1 MTETFSNSLINNS
14 IYHLLNFEKYSSF
27 PAAIREAAVNN
38 NFQVVLFSGD
48 FNTVLTV
55 ETRHTVSIEDVVR
68 MGIEQDI
75 DKQAKNTH
83 LDVKGLSTYWRP
95 IHIGG
100 VKYYLMLVDNDVHYT
115 QDEIV
120 KLAEI
125 IELAMGM
132 WNYTPERNI
141 TAEFIRTLRRGN
153 RSLAY
158 ALMQELDITD
168 AMCKGIFYVPGVQ
181 KEEGL
186 KRLASFE
193 KEYSIRTIK
202 VTEGNE
208 ISGIVLDSPDAK
220 QYGEAEWKQL
230 ALRMAEAGADKTF
243 HVSGL
248 EGVEGMCNAFQV
260 INETEAFIQL
270 IFPHKRSFS
279 KYELALASNCVN
291 ICMKGGPVK
300 RNYLDLIKPFKN
312 TKDTKSRQLMETVE
326 TFILDAGLSTAK
338 TARLLG
344 IHANTVQ
351 YRLKRIKEILGV
363 DISGNTIVP
372 GLMVALAVSRIE
384 KEVRSF

>member
-1 MTETFSNSLINNS
+1 MIETFSNSLINNS
-14 IYHLLNFEKYSSF
+14 IYHLLNFEKYGSF
-27 PAAIREAAVNN
+27 PVAIREAAINN

-48 FNTVLTV
+48 FNTVFSV

-75 DKQAKNTH
+75 DKNTKNTR
-83 LDVKGLSTYWRP
+83 LDFKGLSTYWGP
-95 IHIGG
+95 VTLSG
-100 VKYYLMLVDNDVHYT
+100 VKYYLMLVDNDVNYT

-132 WNYTPERNI
+132 WNYTPERDI
-141 TAEFIRTLRRGN
+141 IAEFIRALRRGN

-158 ALMQELDITD
+158 ALMQELDLTGD
-168 AMCKGIFYVPGVQ
+168 MCKGVFFVPGVQ

-186 KRLASFE
+186 KKLAAFE
-193 KEYSIRTIK
+193 KEFDIRTIK
-202 VTEGNE
+202 VTEGDE
-208 ISGIVLDSPDAK
+208 ISGILLDSPGAK
-220 QYGEAEWKQL
+220 EYGEPEWKGL
-230 ALRMAEAGADKTF
+230 ARQMFEAGADKTF

-248 EGVEGMCNAFQV
+248 EGVEGMCNAFQI

-270 IFPHKRSFS
+270 IFPHKHSFS

-291 ICMKGGPVK
+291 ICIKGGSVK
-300 RNYLDLIKPFKN
+300 RNYLELIKPFKN
-312 TKDTKSRQLMETVE
+312 PKDTKGKQLMETLE
-326 TFILDAGLSTAK
+326 TFVLDAGLSTAK
-338 TARLLG
+338 TARLMD

-363 DISGNTIVP
+363 DITGNTIVP
-372 GLMVALAVSRIE
+372 GLMMALAVARIE

>member
-27 PAAIREAAVNN
+27 PVAIREAAINN

-48 FNTVLTV
+48 FNTIFSV

-75 DKQAKNTH
+75 DKNTKNTR
-83 LDVKGLSTYWRP
+83 LDFKGLSTYWGP
-95 IHIGG
+95 VTISG
-100 VKYYLMLVDNDVHYT
+100 VKYYLMLVDNDVNYT

-132 WNYTPERNI
+132 WNYTPERDI
-141 TAEFIRTLRRGN
+141 TAEFIRALRRGN

-158 ALMQELDITD
+158 ALMQELDLTGD
-168 AMCKGIFYVPGVQ
+168 MFKGVFFVPGVH

-186 KRLASFE
+186 KKLAAFE
-193 KEYSIRTIK
+193 TEFDIRTIK
-202 VTEGNE
+202 VTEGDE
-208 ISGIVLDSPDAK
+208 ISGILLDSPK
-220 QYGEAEWKQL
+220 SKEYGEPEWKGL
-230 ALRMAEAGADKTF
+230 ARQMFEAGADKTF

-248 EGVEGMCNAFQV
+248 EGVEGMCNAFQI

-270 IFPHKRSFS
+270 IFPHKHSFS

-291 ICMKGGPVK
+291 ICIKGGSVK
-300 RNYLDLIKPFKN
+300 KNYLDLIKPFKN
-312 TKDTKSRQLMETVE
+312 AKDTKGKQLMETLE
-326 TFILDAGLSTAK
+326 TFVLDAGLSTAK
-338 TARLLG
+338 TAKLMD

-363 DISGNTIVP
+363 DITGNTIVP
-372 GLMVALAVSRIE
+372 GLMMALAVARIE